1 MAEHVLYVTSGSASR
16 QVPLSLH
23 ASCTLN
29 PASLKS
35 PCEKRHIIIT
45 IPLNAHRYFL
55 LCGRGRLK
63 LRQLESANYTVL
75 HSKYLLRTCFKYYEA
90 VSGNQNYKK
99 RIISRIFYTLLARK
113 IPIYPSK
120 FKNIRKNSVMTTYF
134 THSQLLTSQIVF
146 PLLAPRNK
154 SRELTTEVSRCL
166 IDLTI
171 EQQILFME
179 LLNPSFRD
187 NFFLNKWLPSL

>member
-1 MAEHVLYVTSGSASR
+1 MAEHVLYVTSGSASG
-16 QVPLSLH
+16 QLPLSLH

-29 PASLKS
+29 PASLKY

-63 LRQLESANYTVL
+63 LRQLESVNYTVL
-75 HSKYLLRTCFKYYEA
+75 HSKYSLRTCFKYYEA

-99 RIISRIFYTLLARK
+99 RVISRIFYTLLARK

-134 THSQLLTSQIVF
+134 THSQWLTSQIVF

-154 SRELTTEVSRCL
+154 SLELTTEVSRRL
-166 IDLTI
+166 IDLTV

-187 NFFLNKWLPSL
+187 KFFLNKWLPSL